1 MVDTCYGCGGV
12 SLKPALTMAAGALK
26 APFTAIARAEA
37 TERWCAAAATGSLSI
52 VQKYLRKGHPIDSR
66 GPYGKTAL
74 FFAAANNHIAVIR
87 LLIDHGAS
95 PSMADAGL
103 DNDTPLHA
111 ATFKGHIEVVRLL
124 LEAGGNLYHVNAHGR
139 TPYDIAAQGLC
150 REGRLVS
157 AQLASLYTAA
167 GGGRI
172 ALGMMIATGQ
182 LPPTPTPAIAP
193 VGGDDTGGV
202 AGHHRIVVLTAPPG
216 SSEGDLFLIR
226 TADGGEHRIATPAHA
241 AGTDRPFAVQ
251 IPATPPTPPPPPPAD
266 PADPADPAAA
276 AADAVDE
283 DAEPPSQQPQAT
295 GARRVPRYGRPIGV
309 RLAVNDASL
318 REMVSLERCSLDC
331 IDELDAWLRC
341 AGAGAAVSAGAG
353 VGAAAA
359 VCRRCAFVL
368 VMRGIRSPQELA
380 AAPAGTALL
389 RQAAGALL
397 SEEQLVAIEG
407 QLREL

>member
-1 MVDTCYGCGGV
+1 MVDCATGCGGGGIM
-12 SLKPALTMAAGALK
+12 KPALALAAGALT

-37 TERWCAAAATGSLSI
+37 TERWCAAAATGSLSV

-74 FFAAANNHIAVIR
+74 FFASANNHIAVLR
-87 LLIDHGAS
+87 VLIDHGAS
-95 PSMADAGL
+95 PSLADTGL
-103 DNDTPLHA
+103 DNDSPLHA
-111 ATFKGHIEVVRLL
+111 ATFKGHIEVVRML
-124 LEAGGNLYHVNAHGR
+124 LEAGANVYHVNAHGR

-172 ALGMMIATGQ
+172 ALGMMIAKGQ
-182 LPPTPTPAIAP
+182 LPPEPTPAITP
-193 VGGDDTGGV
+193 VGDDTADVVG
-202 AGHHRIVVLTAPPG
+202 HRIIVLTAPPA

-251 IPATPPTPPPPPPAD
+251 IPAAPLA
-266 PADPADPAAA
+266 ARAAA
-276 AADAVDE
+276 PAEVAVGEDAV
-283 DAEPPSQQPQAT
+283 QPQTT
-295 GARRVPRYGRPIGV
+295 GVPRVPRYGRPLGV
-309 RLAVNDASL
+309 RLSVNDASL

-331 IDELDAWLRC
+331 IDELDAWLRGAC
-341 AGAGAAVSAGAG
+341 DAAPAGAVA
-353 VGAAAA
+353 
-359 VCRRCAFVL
+359 CRRCATLL
-368 VMRGIRSPQELA
+368 VMRGTCSPRKLA
-380 AAPAGTALL
+380 TAPAAL
-389 RQAAGALL
+389 RQAGESLL

-407 QLREL
+407 QLRAL